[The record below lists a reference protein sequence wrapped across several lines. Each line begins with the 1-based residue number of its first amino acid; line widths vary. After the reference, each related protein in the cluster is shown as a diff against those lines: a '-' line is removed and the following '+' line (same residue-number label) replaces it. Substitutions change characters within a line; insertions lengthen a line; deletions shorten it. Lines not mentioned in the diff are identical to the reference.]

1 MNIKVKFKP
10 IILLNDTDL
19 MTKDKFEK
27 VKNFIPD
34 TTRIYKKK
42 KFGHYPKNFYF
53 LKIIP
58 KE

>member
-19 MTKDKFEK
+19 MTKDKFKK

-34 TTRIYKKK
+34 TTRIYKKGEITLGK
-42 KFGHYPKNFYF
+42 ANIYIKD
-53 LKIIP
+53 
-58 KE
+58 